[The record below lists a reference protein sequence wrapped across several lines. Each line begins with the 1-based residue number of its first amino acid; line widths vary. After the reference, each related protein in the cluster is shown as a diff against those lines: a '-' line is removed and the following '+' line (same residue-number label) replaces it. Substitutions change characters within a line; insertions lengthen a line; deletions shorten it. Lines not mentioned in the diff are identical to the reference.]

1 MDFSLVMF
9 IALFGTGCIW
19 LLDRVLGIPARKRKA
34 EGIVRAGGSNEAVE
48 RSLKEPVYVEYARAF
63 FPVILVVFLLR
74 SFLVEPFRIPSGS
87 MLPSLLV
94 GDFILVNKFE
104 YGIRVPVIN
113 RKIFDLGTPSLGDIA
128 VFRFPGDTSIN
139 YIKRIVGLPGDRVI
153 YKDKRLYINGQLMA
167 QRDLRPYVLVES
179 AHRMTVAK
187 QLTEDLGDISH
198 DILTTARADPGTME
212 FLVPDSEYLVM
223 GDNRDRSNDSRYW
236 GYVPDQNLVGKA
248 FLVWFSLDSTGNRS
262 WWDRIVWSRIGD
274 SIQ

>member
-1 MDFSLVMF
+1 MDFALVML
-9 IALFGTGCIW
+9 IALVGTGCIW
-19 LLDRVLGIPARKRKA
+19 LLDRVFGIQARKRKA
-34 EGIVRAGGSNEAVE
+34 ESILRAGGSDDAVE

-94 GDFILVNKFE
+94 GDFILVNKFA
-104 YGIRVPVIN
+104 YGIRIPVIN
-113 RKIFDLGTPSLGDIA
+113 RKVFDLGAPDLGDVA

-167 QRDLRPYVLVES
+167 QRDVRPYVLVES
-179 AHRMTVAK
+179 PHRITAAK
-187 QLTEDLGDISH
+187 QLTEDLGGSSH
-198 DILTTARADPGTME
+198 EILTTAREDLGALE
-212 FLVPDSEYLVM
+212 FVVPDNEYLVM

-248 FLVWFSLDSTGNRS
+248 FLVWFSLDSTGNRK
-262 WWDRIVWSRIGD
+262 WWDRIVWGRIGD